1 MYSRFENNR
10 MKAMAVIK
18 KSAWS
23 SILLSVIFLEFFIID
38 SFTGYFWIPGIVFLI
53 MGIFLF
59 KLNVNNRYE
68 FNKSVRNFE

>member
-1 MYSRFENNR
+1 

-59 KLNVNNRYE
+59 KLNVNYRYE